1 MLTSRHNDDEEPGT
15 RLRLLQFHDV
25 MGRRSAG
32 PAPFDPRALA
42 ECKRCMSLPGC
53 ARGICE
59 DYRAAAGIDLAHD
72 AEDGDDRIA
81 CPLLVLW
88 GEHGAMHRLH
98 DVLGAWRPMAGEV
111 RGRALPAGHFLPE
124 ECPDATLDALEGFF
138 SG

>member
-59 DYRAAAGIDLAHD
+59 DYRAAAGIDLEHD
-72 AEDGDDRIA
+72 RADRKA
-81 CPLLVLW
+81 GRMLKQPLSVCCQ
-88 GEHGAMHRLH
+88 GPYQT
-98 DVLGAWRPMAGEV
+98 DP
-111 RGRALPAGHFLPE
+111 
-124 ECPDATLDALEGFF
+124 
-138 SG
+138 